1 MSRYFKQHVVC
12 LNMRYPQ
19 KFIAES
25 SFAQFAHNDKLNFR
39 WGFIYIC
46 ANASIYPYIYICKC
60 MWIDT
65 HTHIYIYI
73 HIYLFIVLKCI
84 YIYISIYLSIY
95 LCVYVCRLSDK
106 PDQGSPIAPLLLQ
119 ASGLC
124 PSRRAAVP
132 APASPRERGQS
143 HGAGTQL
150 QEPGPET
157 GHTRT
162 IHLFKL

>member
-1 MSRYFKQHVVC
+1 MWFVWTWGTPQNLL
-12 LNMRYPQ
+12 LNHHL
-19 KFIAES
+19 
-25 SFAQFAHNDKLNFR
+25 HNLHNLHTTTNSILGGDLY
-39 WGFIYIC
+39 IYIYIYVQMHL
-46 ANASIYPYIYICKC
+46 SIHIYICKC

-65 HTHIYIYI
+65 HTHIYTYLSIYCFKV
-73 HIYLFIVLKCI
+73 HI
-84 YIYISIYLSIY
+84 YIYRSIYLSIY

-162 IHLFKL
+162 IHWFKL